1 MDYGSKLVFV
11 KLLDSQSEKLYIFHE
26 YQMNKHMCLELA
38 LIGKFFFAANKGL
51 TWWLFITH
59 NVAHALESFV
69 AILCQVPLETYT

>member
-26 YQMNKHMCLELA
+26 YQINKYMCLELA
-38 LIGKFFFAANKGL
+38 LIGKFVVSANKGL
-51 TWWLFITH
+51 TWWQFITH
-59 NVAHALESFV
+59 NVAQAFESCV